1 MTDEDIADTA
11 VFAEAFH
18 VAFDGEAF
26 GFKYTRPARAG
37 RKILAR

>member
-11 VFAEAFH
+11 VFAEAVH

-26 GFKYTRPARAG
+26 GFKIAKRAFTL
-37 RKILAR
+37 RKEFDL